1 MPAGR
6 SGYSCGMTTTPQE
19 PDANPEVVPS
29 GDPSVGPNPIPTDDP
44 PLPEPSGV

>member
-1 MPAGR
+1 MPPGVK
-6 SGYSCGMTTTPQE
+6 GYLHDMTTTPQE

-44 PLPEPSGV
+44 PAPGPSPL